1 MSIYNI
7 LMFIYYINRKVKK
20 YMQLTLEDRKTIER
34 LLKEREELKKKN
46 VNIYEQK
53 EYYTDEEVWGLILE
67 QFYKD
72 IQDYI

>member
-1 MSIYNI
+1 
-7 LMFIYYINRKVKK
+7 
-20 YMQLTLEDRKTIER
+20 MQLTLEDRKTIER

>member
-1 MSIYNI
+1 MKQK
-7 LMFIYYINRKVKK
+7 RKEKN
-20 YMQLTLEDRKTIER
+20 MQLTLEDRKTIER

-46 VNIYEQK
+46 INIYEQK

-67 QFYKD
+67 LFYKE

>member
-20 YMQLTLEDRKTIER
+20 YMQLTLEDRETIER